1 MKQARRDVCLLR
13 NHSFPSQN
21 NDLFW
26 TEGEQSDIHT
36 ISCNLCS
43 QNHVKNKKLL
53 SSENPHL
60 AASGNLGFPALLSE
74 ISISCSSFYPESFIT
89 PGKRGLEHKV
99 SCTLKYR
106 EHPGWV
112 VCVCV
117 CARACGWCAQGG
129 IGKNKTW
136 RQGCVCLHPNLIRQN
151 CLQPCPERLRAAFG
165 DCGLIFRH
173 LISVSKCMSLSV
185 GLGRITP
192 LLIIFAVG
200 FPLMFL
206 MCPLALWHK
215 EQLM

>member
-1 MKQARRDVCLLR
+1 MATAYIYQLFFSSGSVRIQVFLIWIKFSFASLMKQARRDVCLLR

-60 AASGNLGFPALLSE
+60 ATRGNLGFPALLSE
-74 ISISCSSFYPESFIT
+74 ISIFCSFYPESFLT
-89 PGKRGLEHKV
+89 PGNKGLEHKV

-106 EHPGWV
+106 EHPGWC

-117 CARACGWCAQGG
+117 WLVCPGWHWQEQDLE
-129 IGKNKTW
+129 T
-136 RQGCVCLHPNLIRQN
+136 RM
-151 CLQPCPERLRAAFG
+151 
-165 DCGLIFRH
+165 H
-173 LISVSKCMSLSV
+173 LSPS
-185 GLGRITP
+185 
-192 LLIIFAVG
+192 
-200 FPLMFL
+200 
-206 MCPLALWHK
+206 
-215 EQLM
+215 